1 MNSIYRVPVSDVF
14 NNQKFY
20 WHGRLY
26 QKIGRSLHSDN
37 VPNVYDFFDHTH
49 YMLKA
54 QSKARI
60 RALESEEFVVEQ
72 GIPTECM
79 YEIPDRTV

>member
-26 QKIGRSLHSDN
+26 QKIDNKSSGVLARTLGAKKSLKTYIGRCALVSP
-37 VPNVYDFFDHTH
+37 VPCGT
-49 YMLKA
+49 
-54 QSKARI
+54 
-60 RALESEEFVVEQ
+60 
-72 GIPTECM
+72 
-79 YEIPDRTV
+79 